1 MLALGPEHAATIAAE
16 GLSREAVQ
24 RYLFEHARFPAS
36 RLSPEFRG
44 MVQERLQGGEGS
56 AVEEETMLQIVDR
69 PEDIHVFVAG
79 GPGKHSAWM
88 PTFGGMTRPV
98 SVRV

>member
-1 MLALGPEHAATIAAE
+1 
-16 GLSREAVQ
+16 
-24 RYLFEHARFPAS
+24 
-36 RLSPEFRG
+36 

-69 PEDIHVFVAG
+69 PEDIHIVVAG